1 VIVKMSKYML
11 SDQNTMD
18 DMNPFVQRDFS
29 LPGAIGKPDSF
40 KKYVQPRE
48 KDVDFMNDNTHIC
61 KFGATSG
68 DKVVETCRPSKVKCR
83 LSRSLLPG
91 RNIDMGVGKTRENTK
106 EYFENNQ
113 IRRNYDTRIM
123 LVIVIIILLLSSLK
137 R

>member
-1 VIVKMSKYML
+1 MSKYML

-91 RNIDMGVGKTRENTK
+91 RNIDMGGKSKWCRRE
-106 EYFENNQ
+106 
-113 IRRNYDTRIM
+113 RREEDVWKKGVRG
-123 LVIVIIILLLSSLK
+123 SE
-137 R
+137 